1 MLARYVLAL
10 RVICFRMCRI
20 VQTDSKH
27 VRGLGREGAFLACHQ
42 LLLPRS
48 RASYFRLACYLRGLV
63 QGTLRENPRTE
74 WISFEEY

>member
-1 MLARYVLAL
+1 MLAPYVLAL
-10 RVICFRMCRI
+10 RVICFRICRM

-48 RASYFRLACYLRGLV
+48 RASYFRLACYLRGLA
-63 QGTLRENPRTE
+63 QATLREIRVLNG
-74 WISFEEY
+74 